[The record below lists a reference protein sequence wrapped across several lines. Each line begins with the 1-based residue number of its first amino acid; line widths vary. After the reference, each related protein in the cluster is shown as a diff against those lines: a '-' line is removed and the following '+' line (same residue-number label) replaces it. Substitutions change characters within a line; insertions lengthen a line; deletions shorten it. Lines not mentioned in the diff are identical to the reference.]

1 MKRLRWQ
8 LVIVIVALVAIA
20 ILLLGQKPVAVTS
33 PFFEPEP
40 VSGGSY
46 TEGLI
51 GSFERLNPVLDF
63 YNEADHDVDRLLYNS
78 LVRFDD
84 RGIPQAEL
92 AESWGISRDGTV
104 YNFSLRP
111 ETYWHDGQPVTSADV
126 IFTIELLRDPD
137 LPIPEGLRTLWQ
149 DVEAEAVNELTIQFR
164 LPEPFT
170 PFMDYLTFGILPAH
184 LWQGLTAE
192 QLIAAPLNMQPVGSG
207 PYRFERLLV
216 EDGQIVGVALAANE
230 AYFGGRPFIDQLV
243 LRYYPDSVTALAA
256 YQAGEIQGIS
266 QITAEAL
273 PGALKEPTLSF
284 YTSRLPEQS
293 IIFLNLDNPDLPFF
307 QDAAIRRA
315 LLMGL
320 NRQRMIDRV
329 FGGQAAIA
337 DGPIFPNTWAYYEAI
352 ERVPYDPDQAIKML
366 KAAGYT
372 IPASGGNVRANDQDQ
387 RLIFTLVHPDSAQHT
402 ALAEMIKADWEA
414 LGVGV
419 ILKAAPY
426 ETLISDY
433 LEPRLYQAALVD
445 LSLSRTP
452 DPDPY
457 PFWHQTQASNGQNYS
472 MWNDRQA
479 SEYLEQAR
487 IIQDLAE
494 RTRLYRNFQ
503 VRFTNE
509 LPALPLFYPM
519 YTYAVDAAVQGV
531 RLGPLFDLS
540 DRFSHVREWY
550 LFSQQTL
557 DVNATSTAA
566 P

>member
-1 MKRLRWQ
+1 
-8 LVIVIVALVAIA
+8 
-20 ILLLGQKPVAVTS
+20 
-33 PFFEPEP
+33 
-40 VSGGSY
+40 
-46 TEGLI
+46 
-51 GSFERLNPVLDF
+51 
-63 YNEADHDVDRLLYNS
+63 
-78 LVRFDD
+78 
-84 RGIPQAEL
+84 
-92 AESWGISRDGTV
+92 
-104 YNFSLRP
+104 
-111 ETYWHDGQPVTSADV
+111 
-126 IFTIELLRDPD
+126 
-137 LPIPEGLRTLWQ
+137 LRTLWQ
-149 DVEAEAVNELTIQFR
+149 DVEADVVNELTIQFR
-164 LPEPFT
+164 LPDPFT

-192 QLIAAPLNMQPVGSG
+192 QLIANPSNMQPVGSG

-216 EDGQIVGVALAANE
+216 EDGQIAGVVLAAND
-230 AYFGGRPFIDQLV
+230 AYFDGRPFIDQLV
-243 LRYYPDSVTALAA
+243 LRYYPDSVAALAA

-266 QITAEAL
+266 QITAQAL
-273 PGALKEPTLSF
+273 PGALKEPNLNF
-284 YTSRLPEQS
+284 YTSRLPEQA

-307 QDAAIRRA
+307 QDTAVRRA

-337 DGPIFPNTWAYYEAI
+337 DGPIFPNTWAYYENI

-387 RLIFTLVHPDSAQHT
+387 RLIFTLVYPDSAQHT
-402 ALAEMIKADWEA
+402 ALAEMIKADWEV

-419 ILKAAPY
+419 ILKALPY

-433 LEPRLYQAALVD
+433 LETRLYQAALVD

-509 LPALPLFYPM
+509 LPAVPLFYPM
-519 YTYAVDAAVQGV
+519 YTYGVDAAVRGV